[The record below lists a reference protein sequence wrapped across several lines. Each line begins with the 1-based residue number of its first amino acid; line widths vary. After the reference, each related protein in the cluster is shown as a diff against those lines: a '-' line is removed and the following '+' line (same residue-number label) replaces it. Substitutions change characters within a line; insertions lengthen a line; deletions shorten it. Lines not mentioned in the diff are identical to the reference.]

1 MGTSIIK
8 IDSRTVL
15 IQIMVAVANELL
27 HYKHIVVSCAVAT
40 QNFRRTKPS
49 GLALFKSYLT
59 ICIYFMIL
67 IGYEKSVI
75 NKNNSDKINVYLLMP
90 QSHYSSRCFAMLWRC
105 KNVKHRRTS
114 LDIVRMFG
122 NVHR

>member
-8 IDSRTVL
+8 IESHTVL

-27 HYKHIVVSCAVAT
+27 HYKTIVVSCAVAT

-59 ICIYFMIL
+59 ILIYFMIL

-75 NKNNSDKINVYLLMP
+75 DKKKTSDKINVYLLI
-90 QSHYSSRCFAMLWRC
+90 S
-105 KNVKHRRTS
+105 
-114 LDIVRMFG
+114 
-122 NVHR
+122 